1 MVTASFPIFL
11 WIKNTLVRIVWYIA
25 IPGTVAILGG
35 YAFARLR
42 FRGRDAVF
50 TYLLS
55 SMMRG
60 QTEDVDR
67 VRVTVHNLRGSHL
80 VWVGWGLVMLGG
92 ALALASSNRSSQEG
106 E

>member
-1 MVTASFPIFL
+1 VVGLTGDVIIILDIFQSS
-11 WIKNTLVRIVWYIA
+11 
-25 IPGTVAILGG
+25 
-35 YAFARLR
+35 
-42 FRGRDAVF
+42 D
-50 TYLLS
+50 LLS